1 MGRGVILDKWEQR
14 VSSRAELFL
23 PVKMILAYSS
33 PIKFLLFDFFSGEN
47 YWLLGYKKV
56 EVQLPE

>member
-33 PIKFLLFDFFSGEN
+33 PIKFLLFDFFFWGKLLVTGLQESGSSAA
-47 YWLLGYKKV
+47 
-56 EVQLPE
+56 